1 MPWNL
6 LFALLSAGWVS
17 GEMDLD
23 RLAPIEAG
31 QEIPAADFFR
41 PAMFVS
47 PEVNPGGTH
56 VAALS
61 SGGTESL
68 KLVVHELE
76 SGDSWLV
83 EGLGNMDV
91 EQFSW
96 LDDDR
101 LILTAKHFAR
111 GGRGLMAVNRKG
123 RARPYPIVQQASFEP
138 MGSPRE
144 DRLRLLAMV
153 RASGVTDDRG
163 EMVVLDTSLETA
175 IMIDATAA
183 SVEDGERMERQNRR
197 AIKEQITLLD
207 MGVSQR
213 YVSDGNGQLAYGIV
227 TDAGREYLH
236 AWDGKKWTQS
246 PVDLEAMTVHGPGV
260 EPGQVVVSVHRYDGA
275 VSPVHLMHAAT
286 GELGAEILKDTSYDF
301 DGWIIRDPGTRKMVG
316 LRYNRT
322 LPAFVWYDDG
332 YKQLHTMFK
341 QQFPRQVVD
350 IVSVDDATNVF
361 VLAVHDDRS
370 PVSYHIANLEKRSVG
385 PLKTSRP
392 WLDSKRLSRVSMFK
406 FKTAEGHKL
415 DAFLTLPAG
424 TSADNP
430 VPLVVLFHSGLSLWG
445 NRSKDVL
452 GYNEVAQFL
461 ASRGYG
467 VLQPNYRGT
476 PGTNWMFPEADQWDW
491 SKMHDDVSRATR
503 AALKTKLFDPARV
516 AIMGDGMGAY
526 LALSG
531 GVHEA
536 DLYSCVVGMNGF
548 YDWGQVMRALQ
559 YDIHS
564 NAAYSRLDFKMGSE
578 NDNEAKFRR
587 MTPTNF
593 IDQMRAPMLVT
604 QGRDSPELT
613 RLESR
618 RLLGELNKAGVKHD
632 SIFTDREG
640 WGEFDLE
647 NRLQVFEKIEAF
659 LADNM

>member
-1 MPWNL
+1 MPWTL
-6 LFALLSAGWVS
+6 LLAFLSAGWVY
-17 GEMDLD
+17 GEIDFE
-23 RLAPIEAG
+23 RLEPVEAG
-31 QEIPAADFFR
+31 QQIPAANFFR
-41 PAMFVS
+41 PAMFAN
-47 PEVNPGGTH
+47 PQVNPGGTY

-61 SGGTESL
+61 SGGTESM

-76 SGDSWLV
+76 SGDSWV
-83 EGLGNMDV
+83 TNGLGELDV
-91 EQFSW
+91 VRFQW
-96 LDDDR
+96 LDDDM
-101 LILTAKHFAR
+101 IVFTAAHPAR
-111 GGRGLMAVNRKG
+111 GGVGLFASTRQGRNR
-123 RARPYPIVQQASFEP
+123 AYPVIQQANFKTLGAP
-138 MGSPRE
+138 LD
-144 DRLRLLAMV
+144 DRRNLLAWV
-153 RASGVTDDRG
+153 QSWGVTDEDG
-163 EMVVLDTSLETA
+163 EVVRLDTSLETA
-175 IMIDATAA
+175 AMISLVSLSQTDQ
-183 SVEDGERMERQNRR
+183 ELIEEQNRR
-197 AIKEQITLLD
+197 AIKDQVTLLD
-207 MGVSQR
+207 TGVDQE
-213 YVSDGNGQLAYGIV
+213 YFDNGNGQLAYGIV
-227 TDAGREYLH
+227 TDTGQEYLH
-236 AWDGKKWTQS
+236 AWDGKRWTQS
-246 PVDLEAMTVHGPGV
+246 PVDLETMTVHGPGV
-260 EPGQVVVSVHRYDGA
+260 EPGQVVVSVHRYDGT
-275 VSPVHLMHAAT
+275 VSPVHLMDAAT

-316 LRYNRT
+316 VRYNRT
-322 LPAFVWYDDG
+322 LPTFVWYDDG

-350 IVSVDDATNVF
+350 IVSVDDATNIF
-361 VLAVHDDRS
+361 VLGVHDDRS

-392 WLDSKRLSRVSMFK
+392 WLDTKRLSRVSMFK

-424 TSADNP
+424 TSADQP
-430 VPLVVLFHSGLSLWG
+430 VPLVVLPHSGLSLWG

-452 GYNEVAQFL
+452 GYHEIAQFL

-491 SKMHDDVSRATR
+491 AKMHDDVSRATR
-503 AALKTKLFDPARV
+503 AALKTNLFDPAKV
-516 AIMGDGMGAY
+516 AIMGEGFGAY

-564 NAAYSRLDFKMGSE
+564 NASYSRLDFKMGSE
-578 NDNEAKFRR
+578 KENEAKFRR

-618 RLLGELNKAGVKHD
+618 RLLGALNKAGVKHD

-640 WGEFDLE
+640 WGIVDLE
-647 NRLQVFEKIEAF
+647 NQLKVYERIEAY
-659 LADNM
+659 LADNL